1 MAKTGITS
9 KDNQSLSTIFDEELV
24 RAGITADQV
33 PLVGIRGIA
42 TQAAELMLASAQT
55 AVANNKRNSNIL
67 TTESKSQLISQL
79 IQHMQSIT
87 FGSPSSIDLYVEIPI
102 DDIIKLGKSVTPN
115 TYELVFSNKN
125 TLKLDGK
132 IFTPEKDN
140 YYLRVTKKNN
150 KYTVRAYYLNS
161 LGVAENIQT
170 QKLYISKNVYHMI
183 FTAKFVQCEKITIDK
198 TFQDSQID
206 TFILNTKDIIYTFN
220 CGYSKTMNGPYTKI
234 NTVAKVTRG
243 VENALE
249 FKYRAANSIQ
259 LEYKYYNGGFEAQ
272 VGDHLR
278 TVLLCTTGENIN
290 FTGIPDIQEKYP
302 KDLSVTY
309 LSTENDGSYKSYGG
323 KKNSDSIDALRREI
337 MKAKGTRG
345 KIDTE
350 NDLQTFLMP
359 YDGDST
365 FKPKLVIQDILHV
378 FNIFTLLKFTQTIST
393 GEIQTFTIPTNS
405 GTINVDLTKLPK
417 KVIDGKNFYAVRS
430 DMPVKS
436 LQTHINEKFEL
447 LQSYDGDSFSDE
459 IENTLFYYVTPF
471 LYAIREEDG
480 FIRVYSDSQYSEAY
494 PSYATY
500 ESEDD
505 DHITTR
511 FINTTLRVNDYLDDD
526 GKRIF
531 NITAQIRA
539 DEPDV
544 ILTDDNFE
552 AKLILTDVEGEAF
565 DVIGALKKI
574 ETEDPEKNLYE
585 IVFDFECDRNIFN
598 TQTHIKC
605 NKNKQLVSKDINVKQ
620 TVKLEL
626 YLTPDVS
633 SRRSSKTLVT
643 RYEALVELFRDVTSS
658 LYLQSN
664 ILYSGALEIV
674 QAPLISYD
682 FYKIYHNQQVINQEL
697 YNINKF
703 INSTVY
709 SPISEYEAEGKTL
722 QELQETTFRVS
733 IKFAKSYGLSK
744 FLAVGNI
751 ETTDLKNLQLSPKF
765 FVSKIDEDYDMSLIS
780 SIFNEEFSNWDFI
793 SEDLHMS
800 LLTAGILSNTE
811 DYLRSLQF
819 RNFGTYPADY
829 HMIKN
834 NGKTEKSTDIPEVVS
849 IKPKYNENL
858 KIYEYDVTYSELK

>member
-9 KDNQSLSTIFDEELV
+9 VDNQSLSNIFDEELV

-33 PLVGIRGIA
+33 PLVGVRGIN
-42 TQAAELMLASAQT
+42 TQAMKLMFDSAQ
-55 AVANNKRNSNIL
+55 VVIANNQRNSNIL

-87 FGSPSSIDLYVEIPI
+87 FGSPSTIDLYVEIPI
-102 DDIIKLGKSVTPN
+102 DDIIKLGKSVSPN

-132 IFTPEKDN
+132 IFTPEKNN

-183 FTAKFVQCEKITIDK
+183 FTAKFIQCEKVTIDK

-206 TFILNTKDIIYTFN
+206 TFILNTNDIIYKFT
-220 CGYSKTMNGPYTKI
+220 CGHSKTMDGPYNKLEP
-234 NTVAKVTRG
+234 VAKVTRDL
-243 VENALE
+243 ENAIE
-249 FKYRAANSIQ
+249 FKYRSSNSIQ
-259 LEYKYYNGGFEAQ
+259 LEYKYYNGGFQAD
-272 VGDHLR
+272 VGDHIR
-278 TVLLCTTGENIN
+278 TVLWCTTGENIN
-290 FTGIPDIQEKYP
+290 YTGVPEIKEKYP
-302 KDLSVTY
+302 KDLNITY

-323 KKNSDSIDALRREI
+323 KKNSDSIDALRSEI
-337 MKAKGTRG
+337 IKAKGTRG

-350 NDLQTFLMP
+350 NDLQSFLLP

-365 FKPKLVIQDILHV
+365 FRPKLVIQDILHV

-393 GEIQTFTIPTNS
+393 GEVQTFTIPTNS

-417 KVIDGKNFYAVRS
+417 KLINGHNHYAVRS
-430 DMPVKS
+430 DMPIKS
-436 LQTHINEKFEL
+436 VQTNITESFEL
-447 LQSYDGDSFSDE
+447 IQSYDGESHTED
-459 IENTLFYYVTPF
+459 IENKLFYYISPF
-471 LYAIREEDG
+471 LYTIREQDG
-480 FIRVYSDSQYSEAY
+480 FIRAYSDTQYSEAY
-494 PSYATY
+494 QSYATY

-505 DHITTR
+505 EHITTR
-511 FINTTLRVNDYLDDD
+511 FINTTLQVNDYLDDN
-526 GKRIF
+526 GKRVF

-544 ILTDDNFE
+544 ILTDSNFE
-552 AKLILTDVEGEAF
+552 SKLILNDIENQPFEILGT
-565 DVIGALKKI
+565 IHKI
-574 ETEDPEKNLYE
+574 ETEEEEKNLYE
-585 IVFDFECDRNIFN
+585 IVFELESDRNIFDN
-598 TQTHIKC
+598 QVHITC
-605 NKNKQLVSKDINVKQ
+605 NKNKQSISKDINVKQ
-620 TVKLEL
+620 KAKLEL
-626 YLTPDVS
+626 YLENNL
-633 SRRSSKTLVT
+633 RSKTLVT
-643 RYEALVELFRDVTSS
+643 RYESLIEIFKDMTSS

-664 ILYSGALEIV
+664 ILYSGRLEMV
-674 QAPLISYD
+674 QVPLISYD
-682 FYKIYHNQQVINQEL
+682 FYKIYHNQQVINREL
-697 YNINKF
+697 YNITNF
-703 INSTVY
+703 INNTLY
-709 SPISEYEAEGKTL
+709 YPISEYEAEGKTL
-722 QELQETTFRVS
+722 QELQETTFRVA
-733 IKFAKSYGLSK
+733 IKFAKTYGLSK

-765 FVSKIDEDYDMSLIS
+765 FVSKIEEDYDMSLIS
-780 SIFNEEFSNWDFI
+780 SIFNEEFTNWDFI

-800 LLTAGILSNTE
+800 LLTTGILSNTE

-819 RNFGTYPADY
+819 RNFGNYPADY

-834 NGKTEKSTDIPEVVS
+834 NGKTEKSSDIPEVVS
-849 IKPKYNENL
+849 IKPKYNEAL